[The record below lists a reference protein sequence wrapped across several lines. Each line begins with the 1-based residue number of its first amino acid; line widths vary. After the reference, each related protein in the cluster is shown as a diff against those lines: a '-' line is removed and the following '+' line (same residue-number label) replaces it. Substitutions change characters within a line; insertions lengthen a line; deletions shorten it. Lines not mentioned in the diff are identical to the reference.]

1 MTKVLFVEDDDDV
14 RENLSF
20 ELRQTGLAV
29 FEERLAETALE
40 SLDRRVPDVILLD
53 VGMPPGEITGIELLA
68 RLREDPGWKRL
79 PVVVLSGFGKHL
91 NPDLM
96 ASLGVQ
102 AVLTKA
108 EVTATDVAQRID
120 QALRS

>member
-68 RLREDPGWKRL
+68 RLREDPRWKRL